1 MFFMVDDGL
10 FENPKILRLQQ
21 ELTDQRFCRAITLWL
36 VCALWCRRNLTDGK
50 IPLIKVKQIAPF
62 KRVQKTCYDLQS
74 GHLWHWLP
82 DGKLYI
88 FHDWTDYQGEIDKTL
103 KMREKQR
110 LKKRNQRAK
119 VSLSPQGTS
128 RARDMDTRNF
138 VSLCTKKINPGI
150 VGSASS
156 VPPPESGTRC
166 SEVSYSPLPGQEGGC
181 EPGALKHLA
190 ELALR
195 SETAAES
202 DLGPA
207 RAWPEVKQIIDL
219 ADELFGTTTT
229 LRTDT
234 DPRVQC
240 VLKRY
245 SEGFDPTMLQR
256 ALRGAQSDP
265 WIRSQPKL
273 QTVTTLLGDPARV
286 DKYAR
291 MLDVKPAR
299 RPGPRKV
306 VAPVQ
311 SADPA
316 HYRDSG
322 WVPTVVDG
330 ERKQG

>member
-10 FENPKILRLQQ
+10 FENPKIIRLQQ
-21 ELTDQRFCRAITLWL
+21 ELSDQRFCRAITLWL
-36 VCALWCRRNLTDGK
+36 ACALWCRRNLTDGK

-62 KRVQKTCYDLQS
+62 RRVQKTCNDLQS

-88 FHDWTDYQGEIDKTL
+88 FHDWTDYQGEIDKAL
-103 KMREKQR
+103 KSREKQR

-119 VSLSPQGTS
+119 MSLSPQGTS
-128 RARDMDTRNF
+128 RARDMDTRNIYI
-138 VSLCTKKINPGI
+138 SNKKINTGI
-150 VGSASS
+150 VGSARS
-156 VPPPESGTRC
+156 VPEANSPRSCEEMSHTPSLGQNR
-166 SEVSYSPLPGQEGGC
+166 VSKL
-181 EPGALKHLA
+181 GALQHLA

-195 SETAAES
+195 SETASQS

-207 RAWPEVKQIIDL
+207 RAWPEVRRIIDL
-219 ADELFGTTTT
+219 ADQLFGTHTT
-229 LRTDT
+229 LRTDS

-245 SEGFDPTMLQR
+245 SEGFEPTMLEK
-256 ALRGAQSDP
+256 ALHGAKSDP
-265 WIRSQPKL
+265 WVRSQVKL
-273 QTVTTLLGDPARV
+273 QTVTTLLGDPERV

-291 MLDVKPAR
+291 LLEARPA
-299 RPGPRKV
+299 PGPRKAL
-306 VAPVQ
+306 APVQ
-311 SADPA
+311 SADPN

-330 ERKQG
+330 ERRQG